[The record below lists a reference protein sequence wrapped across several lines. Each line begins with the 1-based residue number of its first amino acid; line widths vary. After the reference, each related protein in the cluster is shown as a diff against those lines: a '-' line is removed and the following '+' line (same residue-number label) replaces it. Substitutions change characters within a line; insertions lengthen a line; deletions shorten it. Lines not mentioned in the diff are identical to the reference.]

1 MAWAPAARSL
11 QNQAGPLHDRCGCGP
26 EVLSRQKGSPVAQRS
41 WMFASTVV
49 ILLACGCTSA
59 GDISRRLPVMGM
71 ALAKV
76 PNEQY
81 VVDPPES
88 IDLQHCAG
96 ASVRD
101 PYPKGTG
108 ISAAPQ
114 LGRRAEPS

>member
-1 MAWAPAARSL
+1 MIKVGAARKCS
-11 QNQAGPLHDRCGCGP
+11 QD
-26 EVLSRQKGSPVAQRS
+26 SKGFPVAQRS

-59 GDISRRLPVMGM
+59 GDINRRLPVMGM

-81 VVDPPES
+81 VVDPPDS

-96 ASVRD
+96 ASFRD

-108 ISAAPQ
+108 SSAALQ
-114 LGRRAEPS
+114 LGCRAEPS